1 MKKGVRIGET
11 PPTPAW
17 PLEPRSGDNGSF
29 TKKGNPGFKGRPSS
43 FGGGT
48 TDQTHN
54 GLSVPSLEQMAQAP
68 PPWQGSAPPIHE
80 RRRAGEPHAYF
91 FFLILIFLFWRFFFF
106 LICIYLFMAA
116 PGLSGCARAFSRC
129 GAQASHGCDFLLQSR
144 DCSVIV
150 AHGLSCPTACGIF
163 LDQGLNPCPL
173 HWLLNHETT
182 REVQPAYIFKK

>member
-1 MKKGVRIGET
+1 MSGRERRRKVKKGVRIGET

-106 LICIYLFMAA
+106 FNLYLFIY
-116 PGLSGCARAFSRC
+116 GCTRSLWLRTGFLTLRCAGFSR
-129 GAQASHGCDFLLQSR
+129 L
-144 DCSVIV
+144 
-150 AHGLSCPTACGIF
+150 
-163 LDQGLNPCPL
+163 
-173 HWLLNHETT
+173 
-182 REVQPAYIFKK
+182 